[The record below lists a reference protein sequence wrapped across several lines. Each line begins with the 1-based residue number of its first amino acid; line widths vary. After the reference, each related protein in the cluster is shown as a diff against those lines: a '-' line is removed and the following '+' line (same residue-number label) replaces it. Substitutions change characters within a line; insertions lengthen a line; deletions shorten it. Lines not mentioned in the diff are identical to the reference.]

1 MKRVLFMVQLLLFV
15 FFNLLLFLAIINL
28 FHKRSVSDKQGADTP
43 VYNGK
48 EEFDPSLQRLSS
60 VSKLEAY
67 CDSLFAVVSLSDSNV
82 RFEHDYPAFASSIV
96 RKKFYHGYSK
106 YSYTNNYMALV
117 LEPLTGKNAS
127 AIVVPDDIMKYPYA
141 ACSQQSIIMME
152 LMKRKGFTTRKVGF
166 DGGEKF
172 GGHFS
177 FEVYYDNSWHF
188 FDPDQEPDRKIL
200 AAYNRPGIEFL
211 AKNESILLAAYSKW
225 DSAKV
230 REVFKSYSLGTP
242 NRFEAPN
249 AFIYQRV
256 TQFLSY
262 TMWLFLLLAFLLVRR
277 KYLRLDNI
285 DLMSAGEQRMVMQ

>member
-1 MKRVLFMVQLLLFV
+1 MKRVLFMMQLLLFV
-15 FFNLLLFLAIINL
+15 FFNILLFLAIINL
-28 FHKRSVSDKQGADTP
+28 FYKGSASDKQGADTP

-60 VSKLEAY
+60 ISKLEAY
-67 CDSLFAVVSLSDSNV
+67 CDSLFAVVSSSDSNV
-82 RFEHDYPAFASSIV
+82 RFEHDYPALASSIV

-177 FEVYYDNSWHF
+177 FEVYY
-188 FDPDQEPDRKIL
+188 
-200 AAYNRPGIEFL
+200 
-211 AKNESILLAAYSKW
+211 
-225 DSAKV
+225 
-230 REVFKSYSLGTP
+230 
-242 NRFEAPN
+242 
-249 AFIYQRV
+249 
-256 TQFLSY
+256 
-262 TMWLFLLLAFLLVRR
+262 
-277 KYLRLDNI
+277 
-285 DLMSAGEQRMVMQ
+285 